1 MPGGG
6 TRTFLE
12 TDQYEASLREAQI
25 EAVVISRGQ
34 FRARLT
40 WAELH
45 HLRML
50 RCVEDP
56 PRVAYVRLA
65 PRLAFV
71 TFPTNSAPLPVWRG
85 MQLQAGDIVFHSR
98 GERLHQLAS
107 GSFVWSVI
115 AIDPAQL
122 EHDGRALTG
131 KSVTPPLEGEGQ
143 LLRPS
148 RRDMARLRRL
158 HAQVC
163 RLAETNSKML
173 SHPEVARA
181 IEQELIHALVTCL
194 TTVGARPNGFAARH
208 HASIMVRFEEILAEH
223 LSQPPTIPELCELVG
238 VSDRTLRSCCAEFLG
253 MSPIRYVLLRRL
265 REVRSA
271 LRDGDPDTV
280 NVAEVAHRFG
290 FAQLGRFA
298 GTYRAI
304 FGETPS
310 TTLQRSSGTRF
321 TAF

>member
-12 TDQYEASLREAQI
+12 TDHYEASLREAQI
-25 EAVVISRGQ
+25 EAVIIPRGQ

-45 HLRML
+45 HLQML
-50 RCVEDP
+50 RCEEDS
-56 PRVAYVRLA
+56 PRAAYVRLA

-71 TFPTNSAPLPVWRG
+71 AFPTNSAPLPVWRG
-85 MQLQAGDIVFHSR
+85 VELQAGDIVFHSR
-98 GERLHQLAS
+98 GERLHQLAP

-115 AIDPAQL
+115 AIDPARL

-131 KSVTPPLEGEGQ
+131 KSVTPPLEGQ

-148 RRDMARLRRL
+148 RRDLSRLRRL

-181 IEQELIHALVTCL
+181 IEQDLIHVLVTCL
-194 TTVGARPNGFAARH
+194 TTVGARPDGFAARH
-208 HASIMVRFEEILAEH
+208 HAAIMVRFEEILAGH
-223 LSQPPTIPELCELVG
+223 LSQPSTIPEFCELIG

-310 TTLQRSSGTRF
+310 TTLQRSPGTRF
-321 TAF
+321 SAF

>member
-6 TRTFLE
+6 TRTFL
-12 TDQYEASLREAQI
+12 DPDHYEASLRDAQI
-25 EAVVISRGQ
+25 EAIVVSCGH

-45 HLRML
+45 HLQIL
-50 RCVEDP
+50 RCEEDSS
-56 PRVAYVRLA
+56 RVAYIRLA

-71 TFPTNSAPLPVWRG
+71 TFPINSAPFPVWRG
-85 MQLQAGDIVFHSR
+85 VELQAGDIAFHSR
-98 GERLHQLAS
+98 GERLHQLAP
-107 GSFVWSVI
+107 GPLVWSVI

-122 EHDGRALTG
+122 EHDAIALAG
-131 KSVTPPLEGEGQ
+131 KSVAPPVEGQ

-148 RRDMARLRRL
+148 RRNMARLKRL

-181 IEQELIHALVTCL
+181 LEQDLMHTLVTCL
-194 TTVGARPNGFAARH
+194 TTARARTNGYADGH
-208 HASIMVRFEEILAEH
+208 HATIMTRFEEILAEH
-223 LSQPPTIPELCELVG
+223 VSQPPTVPEICELFG
-238 VSDRTLRSCCAEFLG
+238 VSDRILRSCFAEFLG
-253 MSPIRYVLLRRL
+253 MSPTRYVLLRRL
-265 REVRSA
+265 KEVRGA
-271 LRDGDPDTV
+271 LREAEPDTE
-280 NVAEVAHRFG
+280 NVAEIAQRFG
-290 FAQLGRFA
+290 FAQPGRFA

-310 TTLQRSSGTRF
+310 TTLQRAPGTRF
-321 TAF
+321 TAL

>member
-12 TDQYEASLREAQI
+12 TDHYEASLREAQI
-25 EAVVISRGQ
+25 EAVIISRGQ

-45 HLRML
+45 HLQML
-50 RCVEDP
+50 RCEEDS

-65 PRLAFV
+65 TRLAFV
-71 TFPTNSAPLPVWRG
+71 AFPTASAPSPVWRG
-85 MQLQAGDIVFHSR
+85 MELQAGDIMFHSR

-107 GSFVWSVI
+107 GSVIWGVI

-131 KSVTPPLEGEGQ
+131 KSVTPPLDGQ
-143 LLRPS
+143 LLRPA
-148 RRDMARLRRL
+148 RRDLSRLRRL

-181 IEQELIHALVTCL
+181 IEQDLIHALVTCL
-194 TTVGARPNGFAARH
+194 TTAHHRTDGFAGLHR
-208 HASIMVRFEEILAEH
+208 ASIMLKFEETLAEY
-223 LSQPPTIPELCELVG
+223 LSQPPNMPELCELVG

-265 REVRSA
+265 REVRKA
-271 LRDGDPDTV
+271 LRDADPDTV

-298 GTYRAI
+298 GTYRTI

-310 TTLQRSSGTRF
+310 TTLQRPPGTRF
-321 TAF
+321 TAS

>member
-6 TRTFLE
+6 TRTFFE
-12 TDQYEASLREAQI
+12 PDHYEASLRDAQI
-25 EAVVISRGQ
+25 EAVIVSHGH

-45 HLRML
+45 HLQML
-50 RCVEDP
+50 RCEEDCS
-56 PRVAYVRLA
+56 RVAYVRLA

-85 MQLQAGDIVFHSR
+85 MELQPGDIVFHSR
-98 GERLHQLAS
+98 GERLHQLAP
-107 GSFVWSVI
+107 GSFAWSVI
-115 AIDPAQL
+115 AIDPGQL
-122 EHDGRALTG
+122 ERYGRALTG
-131 KSVTPPLEGEGQ
+131 KRVTPPLEGR

-163 RLAETNSKML
+163 HLAETKSKML
-173 SHPEVARA
+173 SHSEVARA
-181 IEQELIHALVTCL
+181 IEQDSIHALVTCL
-194 TTVGARPNGFAARH
+194 TTARARTDGFAGRH
-208 HASIMVRFEEILAEH
+208 HASIMVRFEEILGEN
-223 LSQPPTIPELCELVG
+223 LSHPPNMSELCERVG
-238 VSDRTLRSCCAEFLG
+238 VSERTLRSCCAESLG

-265 REVRSA
+265 REVHSA
-271 LRDGDPDTV
+271 LRDADPDTV

-310 TTLQRSSGTRF
+310 TTLQRTPGTRF
-321 TAF
+321 SAF